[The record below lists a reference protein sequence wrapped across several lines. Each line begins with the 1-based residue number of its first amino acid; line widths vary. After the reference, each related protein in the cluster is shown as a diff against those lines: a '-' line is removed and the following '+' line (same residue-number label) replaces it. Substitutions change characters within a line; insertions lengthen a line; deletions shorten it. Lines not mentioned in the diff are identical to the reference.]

1 LTEVKGVKTTLTGVT
16 VGGCVSSVLED
27 TDKVIETYLLILVI

>member
-1 LTEVKGVKTTLTGVT
+1 MWRFAGWEGVTGVT
-16 VGGCVSSVLED
+16 VGGCVLSVLED